1 MNNITKDSVY
11 EALKKIID
19 PDLNKDVISAGIIKG
34 LVIKGGNVGFT
45 LEVEPDQGNNKE
57 PVRKACESAV
67 MKLPGVISVTAV
79 LTAEL
84 AKSNKPSNNSAIRQ
98 SPKPEIESK
107 RKENQAEPRGV
118 PGIESIIAIASA
130 KGGVGKSTTA
140 VNLATALA
148 MQGNKVGLL
157 DCDIYGPSSPK
168 MLGLSGKPEIIPPN
182 RLKPM
187 EAFGLKCMSIGF
199 LIDEDSP
206 MIWRGPMVMSAIEQ
220 MLREVEWGNLDI
232 LVCDLP
238 PGTGDAQLTLAQ
250 RVALTGAVIVSTPQD
265 IALLDVR
272 RGINM
277 FHKVDVPVFGIIEN
291 MSYFV
296 CPHCN
301 KRSNIFN
308 HGGAEN
314 TANQMGIEFLG
325 QIPLDILI
333 RQTSDDGTPIT
344 VHEPN
349 SEHSKVY
356 CMMAKSLAEN
366 IASATAS
373 GHRQPPPIKIM

>member
-45 LEVEPDQGNNKE
+45 LEVEPDQGNYKE

-187 EAFGLKCMSIGF
+187 EAVGLKCMSIGF

-220 MLREVEWGNLDI
+220 MLREVEWGL
-232 LVCDLP
+232 
-238 PGTGDAQLTLAQ
+238 
-250 RVALTGAVIVSTPQD
+250 S
-265 IALLDVR
+265 
-272 RGINM
+272 
-277 FHKVDVPVFGIIEN
+277 
-291 MSYFV
+291 
-296 CPHCN
+296 
-301 KRSNIFN
+301 
-308 HGGAEN
+308 
-314 TANQMGIEFLG
+314 
-325 QIPLDILI
+325 LI
-333 RQTSDDGTPIT
+333 HI
-344 VHEPN
+344 
-349 SEHSKVY
+349 
-356 CMMAKSLAEN
+356 
-366 IASATAS
+366 
-373 GHRQPPPIKIM
+373 